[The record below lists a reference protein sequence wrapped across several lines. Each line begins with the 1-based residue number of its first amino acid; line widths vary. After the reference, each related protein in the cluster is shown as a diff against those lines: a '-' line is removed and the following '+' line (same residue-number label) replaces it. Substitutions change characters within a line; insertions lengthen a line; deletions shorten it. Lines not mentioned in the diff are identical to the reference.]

1 MNMYRKPIHVLLAAV
16 ALVALT
22 WPLAAHPR
30 QGPGDLGLRAR
41 KLARVLELSEEQ
53 RERSRALFRATLEDT
68 KPLREQMRQLRGE
81 LRQQLTADPVDDAA
95 ISRLARELHG
105 LRSQVREK
113 KVALREGFEA
123 LLTPRQKERFET
135 LRSLRETLH
144 GPRHAADGPTEGP

>member
-1 MNMYRKPIHVLLAAV
+1 MNMSRKSLSVLVAAV

-30 QGPGDLGLRAR
+30 QGPGELGLRAR

-81 LRQQLTADPVDDAA
+81 LRQQLAASPADDAT
-95 ISRLARELHG
+95 ISRLVRELHG
-105 LRSQVREK
+105 LRSQMREK

-135 LRSLRETLH
+135 LRALREALH
-144 GPRHAADGPTEGP
+144 GPRRGAGAPSEGP